1 MTTKKFGNYLEVVCL
16 IVVPAL
22 VITFAAGPRRSA
34 HGEPPAAKA
43 GEPSAAAKT
52 ETKANHWSS
61 LITVAQ
67 LRERQQNVNLLILDA
82 RSEQEYLAGHIP
94 GAINVPG
101 SQWRTPA
108 TKNPAKEGVGQKIFR
123 KPDGSVDVARYEK
136 LLSDAGIRR
145 EHEIVV
151 YGNHAGKADGSVAAA
166 ILLKLGH
173 PSVVFLDGIGL
184 ELWKGAGYPVSTKVS
199 KLSAS
204 QYHAVPDLKR
214 LWTYQD
220 VLKNIGNKDVVF
232 VDSRTPEE
240 YAGKDLR
247 GNKRG
252 GHIPGAKLLS
262 SDEFLDKDKTTIDFD
277 TAKARIN
284 AALFGNNVPPGDQEK
299 TIVIYCQSGTRCSH
313 KELLLRDLGYK
324 NVVLYDASWQEWG
337 NLDDVPLETGPG
349 EATPRSGES
358 K

>member
-1 MTTKKFGNYLEVVCL
+1 MTAKKFGSYFEVVCL
-16 IVVPAL
+16 VFAIIIVSMVALNARRPAK
-22 VITFAAGPRRSA
+22 
-34 HGEPPAAKA
+34 GEPPAAKA
-43 GEPSAAAKT
+43 PATNDTSGTSSKT
-52 ETKANHWSS
+52 NQWSS
-61 LITVAQ
+61 LITVDQ
-67 LRERQQNVNLLILDA
+67 LRERQRSANLLIIDA

-94 GAINVPG
+94 GAINLPG

-108 TKNPAKEGVGQKIFR
+108 TKIPAKEGVGQKIFR
-123 KPDGSVDVARYEK
+123 KADGTVDVERYEK
-136 LLSDAGIRR
+136 LLSDAGILR

-151 YGNHAGKADGSVAAA
+151 YGNHAGKADGSVPAA

-173 PSVVFLDGIGL
+173 PSVVFLDGVGL
-184 ELWKGAGYPVSTKVS
+184 DAWKAAGHAISTDIV
-199 KLSAS
+199 KLPAS
-204 QYHAVPDLKR
+204 QYRAQPDLKR
-214 LWTYQD
+214 LWSYQD

-262 SDEFLDKDKTTIDFD
+262 SDDFLAKDKTTIDYD
-277 TAKARIN
+277 AAKARIN
-284 AALFGNNVPPGDQEK
+284 AALFGDLPTSDKQK

-313 KELLLRDLGYK
+313 KELLLRDLGFK

-337 NLDDVPLETGPG
+337 NLDDVPLETGPSDPV
-349 EATPRSGES
+349 AKPREP